1 VIEGSGG
8 RQVLNNSNL
17 NAAMTLVAAVLA
29 AVICILCAGVD
40 VANAQ
45 GAFGVGGAAHF
56 AHPEG
61 SGVFGWVLAKQ
72 AAYYRDF
79 SGLIR
84 AAKANGTAVYGLL
97 GLSFTYGVFHA
108 AGPGH
113 GKAVI
118 SSYLIANGET
128 WRRGIA
134 LSFAS
139 ALLQALAAVAIVG
152 IFAALLGGTAA
163 TMTQAARVIEIASYC
178 LIIAVG
184 LRLCWMKGRNFV
196 SELHGFSAAKQR
208 PVHYHSTHSDSTAAC
223 AHDHDHD
230 HEHNHHDH
238 HSAHEH
244 EHSSG
249 CECGHAHGPQ
259 PEILSG
265 PGGWR
270 RGLAAILAVGLRP
283 CSGAILLL
291 VFALAQGLFW
301 LGVVSTFVMG
311 LGTALTVA
319 AIATF
324 AVAAGSAARKLAGL
338 RSGLGGV
345 ALRGLEL
352 GASLVVVLF
361 GVLLLMGYI
370 ATERLFGA

>member
-1 VIEGSGG
+1 M
-8 RQVLNNSNL
+8 
-17 NAAMTLVAAVLA
+17 ALVAAVLA
-29 AVICILCAGVD
+29 IAICMLCAGVD
-40 VANAQ
+40 VASAQ
-45 GAFGVGGAAHF
+45 GAFGIGRAAHLG
-56 AHPEG
+56 PTDE

-79 SGLIR
+79 SGMIR
-84 AAKANGTAVYGLL
+84 AAKTNGTAVYGLL

-139 ALLQALAAVAIVG
+139 AFLQALAAVAIVG

-163 TMTQAARVIEIASYC
+163 TMTQAARAIEIASYC

-184 LRLCWMKGRNFV
+184 LRLCWTKGRNFLT
-196 SELHGFSAAKQR
+196 ELHGFSAAKQR
-208 PVHYHSTHSDSTAAC
+208 PL
-223 AHDHDHD
+223 
-230 HEHNHHDH
+230 DH
-238 HSAHEH
+238 HSGHADSIAACTHDHNHDHQHAHEH
-244 EHSSG
+244 QHDTG

-259 PEILSG
+259 PQMLSG

-291 VFALAQGLFW
+291 VFALAQGPFW

-338 RSGLGGV
+338 RSGIGGV

-361 GVLLLMGYI
+361 GVLLLMGYM